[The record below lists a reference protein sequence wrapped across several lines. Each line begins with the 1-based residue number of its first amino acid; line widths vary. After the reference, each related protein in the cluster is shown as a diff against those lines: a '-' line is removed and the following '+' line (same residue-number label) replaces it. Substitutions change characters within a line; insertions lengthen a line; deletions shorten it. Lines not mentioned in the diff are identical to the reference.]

1 MVPYNSE
8 EGMNQQSPTAV
19 FFYEQSKEAL
29 IEAVKIFEEVNFAS
43 KDLVE
48 HASKWNVE
56 SFKRKFRSYVSS
68 FID

>member
-1 MVPYNSE
+1 LADIITIIASFGAAYISR
-8 EGMNQQSPTAV
+8 S
-19 FFYEQSKEAL
+19 L
-29 IEAVKIFEEVNFAS
+29 IAIFCLTNFAS

-48 HASKWNVE
+48 HASKWSVE